1 MDQQAADFGGLHW
14 DGGGSGRFQRM
25 PRHLAR
31 KIQNF
36 GIF

>member
-1 MDQQAADFGGLHW
+1 MDQQAADFGGLQL

-25 PRHLAR
+25 PSTMPQ
-31 KIQNF
+31 IQNL